1 MNNLNKCNSS
11 KTDEKDK
18 EEDKL
23 NHQRAILS
31 CVLNIVSKLGDMVNA
46 LNGAKLSQKLGIG
59 NGFSD
64 RVAGLGG
71 LVAGAIQLYQIFSK

>member
-1 MNNLNKCNSS
+1 VNNLHKCNSS
-11 KTDEKDK
+11 KSDEKDK
-18 EEDKL
+18 EDKL
-23 NHQRAILS
+23 NCQRAILS

-71 LVAGAIQLYQIFSK
+71 LVAGVIQLYQIFSK